1 MSYMQLFD
9 KEVMEETFNT
19 NQLINLLLDKK
30 TYPIPS
36 TKLLLN
42 KRDILFHE
50 NQIHD
55 YIYIVESGLFSN
67 WKKEHVISFTKQNEF
82 IGIDSILGNETS
94 FFTVQALAK
103 SEVWRFAKEDVMRK
117 LMSTQEGVFYLY
129 NEMKTNNE
137 YLIQRNVY
145 QMVET
150 KERIM
155 ANMIQLAKRY
165 GKEDTQHLILPKNL
179 TKKIIANYLNITMT
193 TMYYICKQLIQE
205 GFLEPISHQLV
216 MNKAV
221 IKENKMLASLL
232 N

>member
-30 TYPIPS
+30 IYPIPS
-36 TKLLLN
+36 TTLLLN
-42 KRDILFHE
+42 KRDILFDE
-50 NQIHD
+50 NQIHE
-55 YIYIVESGLFSN
+55 YIYIVKSGLFSN
-67 WKKEHVISFTKQNEF
+67 WRKGHVISFTKQNEF
-82 IGIDSILGNETS
+82 IGVDSILGNEPS

-103 SEVWRFAKEDVMRK
+103 AEVWRFTKEDVMRK

-232 N
+232 K